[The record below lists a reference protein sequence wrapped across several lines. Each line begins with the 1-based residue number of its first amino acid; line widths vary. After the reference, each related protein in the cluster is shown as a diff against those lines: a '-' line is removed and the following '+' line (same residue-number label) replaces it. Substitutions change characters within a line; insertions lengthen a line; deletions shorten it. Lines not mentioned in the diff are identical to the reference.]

1 MSTTYPGKVHDKKI
15 AEKEKISYPRNTTL
29 YKDTGFQ
36 GYEPSK
42 VKTKQPK
49 KKPRKGELTKSE
61 KRSNKRISSVRVGVE
76 HALSGA
82 KRSRIIKDV
91 MRNYKDEFSDLVM
104 LIACGLHNLRV
115 RFRKKPLAL
124 PAISNSR

>member
-15 AEKEKISYPRNTTL
+15 AEAEKISYPRNTTL

-36 GYEPSK
+36 GYEPAK

-49 KKPRKGELTKSE
+49 KKPRKGVLTKSE
-61 KRSNKRISSVRVGVE
+61 KRTNKRISSVRVGVE

-91 MRNYKDEFSDLVM
+91 LRNYKDEFSDLVM

-115 RFRKKPLAL
+115 RYRKKPLAL
-124 PAISNSR
+124 AAISYSQ